1 MKNILIKIISETV
14 KGDGSKR
21 RRGPKPSIWG
31 KRIAIC
37 VSMPVDLKQKAMA
50 MAKVRKLSLSGLIE
64 RLLLNEDEIYRD
76 SLARVLRADE
86 RLSDSLDLL
95 RSPEGESSF
104 FDPPAKRRRPHETK
118 TEDTQQGSDLEP
130 KTEPQT
136 S

>member
-37 VSMPVDLKQKAMA
+37 VTMPVGLKQKAMA
-50 MAKVRKLSLSGLIE
+50 MAKVRRLSLSGLIE
-64 RLLLNEDEIYRD
+64 RLLLNEDEIYHD

-86 RLSDSLDLL
+86 RLSSSLDLL
-95 RSPEGESSF
+95 RTPGAEPSL
-104 FDPPAKRRRPHETK
+104 FDQPAKHRTPHETK
-118 TEDTQQGSDLEP
+118 IEDIQQVDALES
-130 KTEPQT
+130 KIEPQP
-136 S
+136 